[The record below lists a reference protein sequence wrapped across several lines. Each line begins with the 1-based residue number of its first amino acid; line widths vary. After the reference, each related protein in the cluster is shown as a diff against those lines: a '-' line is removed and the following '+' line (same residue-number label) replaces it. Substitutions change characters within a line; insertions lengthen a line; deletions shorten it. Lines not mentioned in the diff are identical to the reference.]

1 MLCNT
6 AAGISVLLAAAVVG
20 KGGGRALGHW
30 SGWLQQAV
38 DQLSASDLLLINPTD
53 AYGRCQLRWGSRNR
67 ESPAAGWPKGIE
79 FHPPVTVA
87 CYATLVHVVSIAYSA
102 SVPECIGISFYLVGY
117 YLFISNN
124 TSQTKPD
131 VYFNINNDLSY
142 DSMCE
147 ITAKTYK

>member
-1 MLCNT
+1 MLCDR
-6 AAGISVLLAAAVVG
+6 AAGISVSSAVAVVG
-20 KGGGRALGHW
+20 KVGGWALGHW
-30 SGWLQQAV
+30 SGWLRQAV

-53 AYGRCQLRWGSRNR
+53 AYGHHQLRWGSGSR
-67 ESPAAGWPKGIE
+67 ENPAAGWQKGIE

-102 SVPECIGISFYLVGY
+102 SMTECIGVSFYLVGY

-131 VYFNINNDLSY
+131 VYFSVNNELSY
-142 DSMCE
+142 DSTCE